1 MKHFRKNGGFTLV
14 ELMVSI
20 LVGTL
25 ITGAA
30 VTVLLLGLR
39 IHKSSTDTASRQNT
53 TRIVLTVMEN
63 LAEEGKITDVDME
76 NYDWKISANGTVLM
90 SYSFDMQKGH
100 GTIYTGSVENKNVM
114 LDNVLHSYVELNEK
128 GLLTFSIEN
137 EDGAF
142 SSSVY
147 CRTAVISASGSADL
161 GDDAVGKGE
170 ADNVIDDAEKIKD
183 TSAARAEF
191 LKVLLTQKDRKIFGI
206 TTSNP
211 GLILDDNGV
220 STGKYYTEWYIGTSY
235 SDDDSDSDGDGD
247 RNGWNENT
255 PWCAAYISWCL
266 NRIGDAYVT
275 APTNRTAV
283 DGNGSRWYA
292 NVDTFWEEMRDAS
305 NGIGTYCTRI
315 KNFGDTYIPTPGD
328 LVFFDWIIN
337 AEENPQHMGVVLS
350 VSGDTIFTIEG
361 NTAGRVA
368 LRKYAV
374 SDERILGYG
383 VLNWK

>member
-1 MKHFRKNGGFTLV
+1 MKHFRKNDGFTLV

-53 TRIVLTVMEN
+53 TRIVLTVLEN
-63 LAEEGKITDVDME
+63 LAEEGKITDVRTSLNSWEVIEKKAGIE
-76 NYDWKISANGTVLM
+76 NVLLSYDALKQA
-90 SYSFDMQKGH
+90 
-100 GTIYTGSVENKNVM
+100 IYTGKAPTAVDEEGSPILKDVYASHISLEERLLVFSVQ
-114 LDNVLHSYVELNEK
+114 
-128 GLLTFSIEN
+128 T
-137 EDGAF
+137 EDG
-142 SSSVY
+142 SYTSSVY
-147 CRTAVISASGSADL
+147 CRTVELTEIEDEE
-161 GDDAVGKGE
+161 DKKEEEDAVTPE
-170 ADNVIDDAEKIKD
+170 DNIDDSETKKV
-183 TSAARAEF
+183 ARVAF
-191 LKVLLTQKDRKIFGI
+191 LNKLLSQKDRTVIS
-206 TTSNP
+206 TVTYNP
-211 GLILDDNGV
+211 GLILTEAKDSNGDVIPNAYV
-220 STGKYYTEWYIGTSY
+220 STGKYYTDWYIGGY
-235 SDDDSDSDGDGD
+235 E
-247 RNGWNENT
+247 NNPGWNKDT
-255 PWCAAYISWCL
+255 PWCAAYVSWCL
-266 NRIGDAYVT
+266 EQMRLTNHIGDA
-275 APTNRTAV
+275 PKF
-283 DGNGSRWYA
+283 A
-292 NVDTFWEEMRDAS
+292 NVDLFWEAAKNNT
-305 NGIGTYCTRI
+305 NGIKEYFKREAKT
-315 KNFGDTYIPTPGD
+315 PQPGD